1 MNAKEMY
8 NEMKTI
14 PFEPQWKLPEN
25 LECLYGSNEII
36 EFSEEQQQELTKILA
51 KFDAHG
57 GKLGKL
63 YEDWRS
69 KWFLK

>member
-1 MNAKEMY
+1 MNTKEMY

-14 PFEPQWKLPEN
+14 PFEPQGKLPEN
-25 LECLYGSNEII
+25 LEYLHCSNVIVVI
-36 EFSEEQQQELTKILA
+36 TEEQQKKIAKILA

-57 GKLGKL
+57 SKLGKL